1 MLSKYIA
8 ITGKGSACCMQEE
21 IDTANLKPNEAVIEA
36 EATMISAGT
45 ELSRVFALKQGFSYP
60 VRPGYSAV
68 GRLLAKGSGLVGM
81 EVGDRVYYS
90 GPHASVCRFSD
101 GNRTQGPQIYRLPDG
116 IDPKHGTLIT
126 LGLVAMNGVNPVDI
140 KLGDTLVVFGL
151 GTIGILCSLLY
162 QEQGARVIA
171 VDPVKGRCRLA
182 EQMGI
187 KETLDCAPEE
197 QTDRLLKMT
206 GGNGADIVVDVT
218 GAAPA
223 IMTEAS
229 VLARNSQFVLLGSP
243 RAPYEA
249 DITPF
254 LNALHMKNVRLTG
267 AFNNLYPLHEVE
279 GSRLSVERNFRVIC
293 ERLRDGRID
302 AARLISHVIRPEE
315 VEKAYHGL
323 MYDRENYSTVIID
336 WTL

>member
-1 MLSKYIA
+1 MLSKYVV
-8 ITGKGSACCMQEE
+8 ITGKGSACCMEE
-21 IDTANLKPNEAVIEA
+21 DIDISSLAAGEAVIEA

-68 GRLLAKGSGLVGM
+68 GRVLAKGDGLAGI

-90 GPHASVCRFSD
+90 GPHASVSRFSN
-101 GNRTQGPQIYRLPDG
+101 GNRTQGPQIYKLPAG
-116 IDPKHGTLIT
+116 IDPKEGTLIT

-151 GTIGILCSLLY
+151 GTIGTLCSLLY
-162 QEQGARVIA
+162 QELGARVIA
-171 VDPVKGRCRLA
+171 VDPVASRCHLA
-182 EQMGI
+182 REMGI
-187 KETLDCAPEE
+187 AETLDCPPERQAE
-197 QTDRLLKMT
+197 ELLAMT
-206 GGNGADIVVDVT
+206 GGHGADIVVDVT
-218 GAAPA
+218 GSAPA
-223 IMTEAS
+223 IMTEAA

-249 DITPF
+249 DVTPF
-254 LNALHMKNVRLTG
+254 LNALHMKNVRLLG

-293 ERLRDGRID
+293 ERLCDRRID
-302 AARLISHVIRPEE
+302 ARKIISHVILPEE

-323 MYDRENYSTVIID
+323 MYDRENYRCVVID
-336 WTL
+336 WQK